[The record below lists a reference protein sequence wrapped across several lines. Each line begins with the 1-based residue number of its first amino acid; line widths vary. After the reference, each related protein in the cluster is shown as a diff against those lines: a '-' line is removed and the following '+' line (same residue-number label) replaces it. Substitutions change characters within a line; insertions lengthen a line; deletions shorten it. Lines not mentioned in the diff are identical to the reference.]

1 MVPKHK
7 AQLIA
12 LATHFKENMDSEKS
26 TLKKK
31 PSKSNPAAT
40 QSGAR
45 KIGKWLFEDVVP
57 TMRGPDKKNYA
68 WCPLHGRKTD
78 GVHSGMYMPAPH
90 NHKAW
95 QAVKDAK
102 LNSWK
107 KQKEGR
113 APNKRKAPD
122 EPTAKPSS
130 KKGNLRLSNSFK
142 SALCTQIM
150 TSDKEA
156 DDFVNAIMNSAELS
170 NTSDEDPL
178 K

>member
-1 MVPKHK
+1 
-7 AQLIA
+7 
-12 LATHFKENMDSEKS
+12 MDYEKS
-26 TLKKK
+26 TRKKK
-31 PSKSNPAAT
+31 PSNSNPAAT
-40 QSGAR
+40 QSGAG
-45 KIGKWLFEDVVP
+45 KLGKWLFEDVGP
-57 TMRGPDKKNYA
+57 TIRGPDKKNYA

-113 APNKRKAPD
+113 APNKRKAAV
-122 EPTAKPSS
+122 EPTAKPSF
-130 KKGNLRLSNSFK
+130 KKGDLRLSNSFK
-142 SALCTQIM
+142 SALFTQIM

-156 DDFVNAIMNSAELS
+156 DDFFKAIMRAEGLHD
-170 NTSDEDPL
+170 TPDEEYL
-178 K
+178 KE